1 MNKKI
6 LLSTILASSILS
18 SNNAFAVATITYSG
32 ASNAGA
38 YTLKFEGNTYNSLFD
53 LGAAI
58 GQRALNGEKFEFDTA
73 SDKKIQDD
81 ILNATPTLMADLAK
95 GITKLTG
102 TVLTPSNVTDLAGV
116 LNNLKLYGYD
126 AFEEIELND
135 IFALQADDV
144 AEMKDILKLVEML
157 EAVVEVA
164 TEVNNLADKNQSLVS
179 QLAAKDSEIAK
190 LVAEKKRLA
199 PNDTAGQTAV
209 NQKIMAAVLATP
221 EGKSI
226 KNSPQGQ
233 ENLKQAIDALSN
245 LSVLSKDKAV
255 NFNLVKEK
263 VNLYLS
269 DAATTAAADLPQV
282 QKSDTHTA
290 NSLVHSSIT
299 TSNIITDRVS
309 GFTGIASGEAF
320 QTFGAWIKGSFS
332 QGDQKSFKAEPGY
345 KFNQKGVTIGV
356 DTGDESMIGIAGS
369 FFKNDV
375 SNKSSSFAKDK
386 TDTYLGSIYGMHS
399 FSPELFLSAQV
410 SYGKSNIKK
419 NRATGDLANNKA
431 TAKTKGTLMGGRAEV
446 GYVYP
451 LNNETQL
458 VPTVGFAYNK
468 VDVKG
473 YSEKGSGLNRTVGK
487 ITSNRTSGLAGVAL
501 RHVADMGTMKVMPEI
516 HANMDYAF
524 SGKNS
529 ATKINLG
536 GVIDLTTPSEKISKA
551 FYNIGASVKVGATEM
566 VDVTAGYDLGLSKK
580 FISHTGALKLRVNF

>member
-18 SNNAFAVATITYSG
+18 SNNAFAAGTITYSG
-32 ASNAGA
+32 ANNGV
-38 YTLKFEGNTYNSLFD
+38 YTLKFEGTTYNSLVE

-58 GQRALNGEKFEFDTA
+58 KQRATNGEKFEFDTV
-73 SDKKIQDD
+73 SDQKIQGD
-81 ILNATPTLMADLAK
+81 ILNAIPTLMADLAK

-102 TVLTPSNVTDLAGV
+102 TVVTAGSVTDLAEV
-116 LNNLKLYGYD
+116 LRDLKSNGYN
-126 AFEEIELND
+126 AFEAIELND
-135 IFALQADDV
+135 IFDLQADDI
-144 AEMKDILKLVEML
+144 AEMKDIFKVIEML

-164 TEVNNLADKNQSLVS
+164 TGVNKLADENQALVN

-190 LVAEKKRLA
+190 LVAQKKQLPA
-199 PNDTAGQTAV
+199 NDTAGETAV

-233 ENLKQAIDALSN
+233 ENLKQAVDALSN

-263 VNLYLS
+263 ANLYLS

-332 QGDQKSFKAEPGY
+332 QGEQKGFKSEPGF

-375 SNKSSSFAKDK
+375 SNKSSSSAKDK
-386 TDTYLGSIYGMHS
+386 MDTYLGSIYGMHS

-451 LNNETQL
+451 LNNETQV
-458 VPTVGFAYNK
+458 VPSLGFAYNK

-524 SGKNS
+524 SGKSS

-536 GVIDLTTPSEKISKA
+536 GVIDLTTPSEKTSKA
-551 FYNIGASVKVGATEM
+551 FYNLGASVKVGATEM